1 VRNDNGR
8 IDFAPNANQKFE
20 QEESIFSIFDSV
32 TSTAKANK
40 ISTETRKDQYRRE
53 QTVIDVDVE
62 DVDQK

>member
-8 IDFAPNANQKFE
+8 IDFAPNANQFE

-32 TSTAKANK
+32 TSTTKANK